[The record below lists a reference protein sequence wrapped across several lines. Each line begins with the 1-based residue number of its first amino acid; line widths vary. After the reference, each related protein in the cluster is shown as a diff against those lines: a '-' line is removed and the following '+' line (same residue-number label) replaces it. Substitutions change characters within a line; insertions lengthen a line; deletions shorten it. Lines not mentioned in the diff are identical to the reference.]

1 MMSTREAVKLL
12 TGMSDDELTDLGGFH
27 DDPKVGCL
35 KCARPVAVV
44 NGAANCPCGW
54 HWMSVERGGVA
65 ALAIYHDEQSDTYT
79 TWTYRA

>member
-35 KCARPVAVV
+35 KCARAVRM
-44 NGAANCPCGW
+44 GTRCACGW
-54 HWMSVERGGVA
+54 DFP
-65 ALAIYHDEQSDTYT
+65 LCP
-79 TWTYRA
+79 